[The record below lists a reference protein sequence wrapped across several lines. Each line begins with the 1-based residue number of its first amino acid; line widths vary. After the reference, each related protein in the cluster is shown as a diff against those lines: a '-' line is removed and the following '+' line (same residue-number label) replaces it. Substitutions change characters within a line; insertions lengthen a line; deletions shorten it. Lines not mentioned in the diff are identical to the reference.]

1 MNKKLRI
8 MVVDDEPI
16 VGKRLKHLLEK
27 EGYEVETFIQG
38 STAIQGLEKKR
49 FDIIITDLKME
60 GIDGMKIL
68 EIAKMRHPDT
78 KVIII
83 TGFGRKKTA
92 HEAFSKG
99 AFDFIFKPFK
109 IQELKQVIKKAES
122 ALRKNKQAKKPPAV
136 T

>member
-1 MNKKLRI
+1 MI
-8 MVVDDEPI
+8 VDDEPI
-16 VGKRLKHLLEK
+16 VGKRLKQLLRK
-27 EGYEVETFIQG
+27 EGYSVESFTEG
-38 STAIQGLEKKR
+38 STALNELEQQSY
-49 FDIIITDLKME
+49 DIIVTDLKME

-83 TGFGRKKTA
+83 TGFGKKKIA

-122 ALRKNKQAKKPPAV
+122 ALRKNKQPKKPPAV